1 MHDQQKIYKCQR
13 LASAIYQRHG
23 VYVAVGTCFSYTQA
37 GMVFTA
43 HPGIYWTATVEPVKT
58 YFTQRNG
65 IGARQAP
72 QDKTIK
78 AVGLTTDQVILSF
91 GLFLEAARK
100 IEVV

>member
-1 MHDQQKIYKCQR
+1 MHNQQKIYKCQR
-13 LASAIYQRHG
+13 LASDIYQRYG
-23 VYVAVGTCFSYTQA
+23 VYVSVGTWFSYTEA

-65 IGARQAP
+65 IGAMQAP
-72 QDKTIK
+72 QDKAIK
-78 AVGLTTDQVILSF
+78 AAWLTTDQVILSF
-91 GLFLEAARK
+91 GRFLEAVRK

>member
-13 LASAIYQRHG
+13 LASAIQQRYG
-23 VYVAVGTCFSYTQA
+23 VYVAVGTWFEYTEA

-58 YFTQRNG
+58 YSTQRNG
-65 IGARQAP
+65 IGAMQAP

-78 AVGLTTDQVILSF
+78 AAGLTTDQVILSF
-91 GLFLEAARK
+91 GRFLEAARK